1 MQLNVSL
8 PAVGNLISNSTMI
21 PQTITNSTNS
31 TLNKRSPKSCNQYTY
46 KNNVS
51 SLWTSEL
58 VSILKLLSLHI
69 VLLLYQY
76 YLSMFLYRMNF

>member
-31 TLNKRSPKSCNQYTY
+31 TLNKRSPKGCNQYTY

-58 VSILKLLSLHI
+58 VSIFISLSHTFILR
-69 VLLLYQY
+69 VLSFYFVL
-76 YLSMFLYRMNF
+76 

>member
-58 VSILKLLSLHI
+58 VSSFKTIIPSYRTFTLPVLSFYVFI
-69 VLLLYQY
+69 
-76 YLSMFLYRMNF
+76 

>member
-58 VSILKLLSLHI
+58 VSIFISLSHTFILR
-69 VLLLYQY
+69 VLSFYFVL
-76 YLSMFLYRMNF
+76 

>member
-58 VSILKLLSLHI
+58 VSSFISLSHTFILR
-69 VLLLYQY
+69 YQY
-76 YLSMFLYRMNF
+76 YLSILLYRMNF